1 MSLTKA
7 QSVFVGCTTTHAQ
20 PSVETTITT
29 TEADVEP
36 SLRQLSFEWTRSA
49 RSSITSSHSRPTFI
63 WEPNEQAS
71 ECRRCGRWFNLIVRR
86 HHCRRCGLVVCDKC
100 SNRVMLLPF
109 SHIVVDPALPLEQH
123 YLVSLQPQRVCDGCY
138 EELSRPRGSFSSS
151 NNHHN
156 TATSVIPNS
165 NSISNS
171 RSSSIRMQRSPS
183 AQSIMME
190 CPVCGKDLDE
200 YDGSTNEQELHVQT
214 CLNANT
220 PVALSG
226 IRYVVYKLPSNSAL
240 MGQECVICLEE
251 FVEGNTMARLN
262 CFCTFH
268 HACINSWFA
277 KGKECPLHSQ

>member
-1 MSLTKA
+1 
-7 QSVFVGCTTTHAQ
+7 
-20 PSVETTITT
+20 
-29 TEADVEP
+29 
-36 SLRQLSFEWTRSA
+36 
-49 RSSITSSHSRPTFI
+49 
-63 WEPNEQAS
+63 
-71 ECRRCGRWFNLIVRR
+71 
-86 HHCRRCGLVVCDKC
+86 
-100 SNRVMLLPF
+100 MLLPF

-226 IRYVVYKLPSNSAL
+226 IRYVGKYIIYVMEANKKKHNEETIIIIIIIIIDFWLSLQASAKFGFNGTRVCHL
-240 MGQECVICLEE
+240 SRRVC
-251 FVEGNTMARLN
+251 
-262 CFCTFH
+262 
-268 HACINSWFA
+268 
-277 KGKECPLHSQ
+277 